1 MVSLQLQLLIHYD
14 IMTAFGGTIMKYP
27 FILLD
32 IDGTLVNFD
41 LTFSNAFAST
51 LEFGGSMANEINI
64 KKYHSCNDEAWYE
77 SGLDNVDD
85 ASVCRIYHPGYRE
98 YLLNT
103 SKKAKKSM
111 NLNKTPEEL
120 TAHFIKAMGNFA
132 VLNSNVLDICRQLS
146 ANHTLCIASNGLTDL
161 QMGKLTSLAPFISH
175 YFISEDMNCIKPE
188 TEYFCYIF
196 NKLGCKAKDCLMIGD
211 SLKNDI
217 EGANRS
223 GIASCYYNPTGYVNK
238 TGITSTY
245 EIRDFSELLN
255 IV

>member
-1 MVSLQLQLLIHYD
+1 MLSLQLQLLIHYD
-14 IMTAFGGTIMKYP
+14 IMTAFGGFIMKYP

-32 IDGTLVNFD
+32 IDGTLINFD
-41 LTFSNAFAST
+41 RTFSNAFAAT
-51 LEFGGSMANEINI
+51 LKFGGCEATESNI
-64 KKYHSCNDEAWYE
+64 RQYHDCNDEAWYE

-85 ASVCRIYHPGYRE
+85 PSVCRIYHSGYRK

-103 SKKAKKSM
+103 SQKAQKLM

-120 TAHFIKAMGNFA
+120 TAYFIQAMGDFS
-132 VLNSNVLDICRQLS
+132 VLNPNALDVCKQLS

-161 QMGKLTSLAPFISH
+161 QMGKLKPLSPYISH

-188 TEYFCYIF
+188 SKYFCYIF
-196 NKLGCKAKDCLMIGD
+196 NKLKCTAKDCLMIGD

-217 EGANRS
+217 DGANKS
-223 GIASCYYNPTGYVNK
+223 GIASCYYNPTGYISK
-238 TGITSTY
+238 TGIIPTY